1 MCTLSEC
8 CYCSNAVD
16 LEINIYMVNMVN
28 FPLFLTST
36 LEATHS

>member
-16 LEINIYMVNMVN
+16 LEINIY
-28 FPLFLTST
+28 ST
-36 LEATHS
+36 ESQKFKSGVHIWLR

>member
-16 LEINIYMVNMVN
+16 LEINIYIYRIGDNY
-28 FPLFLTST
+28 
-36 LEATHS
+36 EI